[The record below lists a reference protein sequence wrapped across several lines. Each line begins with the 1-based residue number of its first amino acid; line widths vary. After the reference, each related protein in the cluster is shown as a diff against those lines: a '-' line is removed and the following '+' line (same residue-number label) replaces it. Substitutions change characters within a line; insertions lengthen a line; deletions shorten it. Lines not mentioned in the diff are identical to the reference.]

1 MARFQVAIRY
11 KESCCEEIV
20 DIEADSAEKAR
31 RRCSE
36 MVEEN
41 RIALERSAK
50 NGIYI
55 SRSIAD
61 CRLHNMHWTYE
72 FIQCVNLNLGS
83 EDEV

>member
-20 DIEADSAEKAR
+20 EIEASSAEKAR
-31 RRCSE
+31 KKCSE

-55 SRSIAD
+55 SKSIAE
-61 CRLHNMHWTYE
+61 CRLHNMHWKDE
-72 FIQCVNLNLGS
+72 FTQCMNLNPSS